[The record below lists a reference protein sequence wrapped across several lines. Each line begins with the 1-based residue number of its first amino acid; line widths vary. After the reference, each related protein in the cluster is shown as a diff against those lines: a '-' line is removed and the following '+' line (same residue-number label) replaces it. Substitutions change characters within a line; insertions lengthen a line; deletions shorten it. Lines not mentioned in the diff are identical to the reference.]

1 MGELSVDRET
11 RNAAIAAFV
20 ILLVF
25 GAFAYWLPT
34 LMMAA
39 INISGWLAGAVAV
52 VFLLAFFGVFWL
64 RGRARRKG

>member
-1 MGELSVDRET
+1 MDRET
-11 RNAAIAAFV
+11 RNAAVAAFV

-39 INISGWLAGAVAV
+39 GNVSGWLAGVVAA
-52 VFLLAFFGVFWL
+52 VFLLGLFIVFWL
-64 RGRARRKG
+64 RGRSQRKG